1 MRTFGVSKI
10 EYFEFQI
17 EGDEKIYRIPL
28 AGSMANRELIA
39 FKKTSGDYESQV
51 EWLRGYIG
59 DAVDNL
65 TPAQTGEI
73 LRVWSEETSEQGATV
88 GES

>member
-1 MRTFGVSKI
+1 MRTFSVGKT

-17 EGDEKIYRIPL
+17 EGNEKIYRIPL
-28 AGSMANRELIA
+28 AGSLTNRELVA
-39 FKKTSGDYESQV
+39 FESTNGEYRAQV
-51 EWLRGYIG
+51 GWLRDFLG
-59 DAVDNL
+59 DVVDDL

-73 LRVWSEETSEQGATV
+73 LRAWLEATREQGASV

>member
-1 MRTFGVSKI
+1 MRTFSVSKT

-17 EGDEKIYRIPL
+17 EGNEKIYRIPL
-28 AGSMANRELIA
+28 AGSMTTRELIA
-39 FKKTSGDYESQV
+39 FKNTNGDYESQI
-51 EWLRGYIG
+51 EWLRGYMG
-59 DAVDNL
+59 DAVDDL

-73 LRVWSEETSEQGATV
+73 LRAWSEDTREQGATV